1 MYNIKDMN
9 ILLVIYNKDIE
20 NPDVF
25 KDRIKT
31 LGDTFYIFDNMVF
44 VETEYSTKEA
54 YDKIS
59 SDMYENV
66 SMLILYVRNEMLG
79 FWGRMNVKLWTW
91 LDEREEKTKNGLMQ
105 NYISEIYKQGTQ
117 IKELKDLVEKLK
129 SENENYQKSIETLY
143 QQRDL
148 LEKKLKER
156 ND

>member
-1 MYNIKDMN
+1 MN

-25 KDRIKT
+25 KDRIQT
-31 LGDTFYIFDNMVF
+31 LGDTFYIFDNMVL
-44 VETEYSTKEA
+44 VETDNSTKEA
-54 YDKIS
+54 YDKLS
-59 SDMYENV
+59 MDVYEKS

-91 LDEREEKTKNGLMQ
+91 LDERAEKTKDGLMQ
-105 NYISEIYKQGTQ
+105 NYIAEIYKRDLQ
-117 IKELKDLVEKLK
+117 IKQQTELIEKLK
-129 SENENYQKSIETLY
+129 SENEEYQKSIETLY

-148 LEKKLKER
+148 LEKKLKEH

>member
-1 MYNIKDMN
+1 MN

-129 SENENYQKSIETLY
+129 LENENYQKSIETLY

>member
-1 MYNIKDMN
+1 MN

-31 LGDTFYIFDNMVF
+31 LGDTFYIFDNMVL
-44 VETEYSTKEA
+44 VETDSSTKEA
-54 YDKIS
+54 YEKLSMDA
-59 SDMYENV
+59 YEKS

-91 LDEREEKTKNGLMQ
+91 LDEREEKTKDGLML
-105 NYISEIYKQGTQ
+105 NYIAEIYKRDLQ
-117 IKELKDLVEKLK
+117 IKQQTELIEKLK
-129 SENENYQKSIETLY
+129 SENEEYQKSIETLY

>member
-1 MYNIKDMN
+1 MN

-31 LGDTFYIFDNMVF
+31 LGETFYIFDNMVL
-44 VETEYSTKEA
+44 VETDYSTKEA
-54 YDKIS
+54 YEKLSMDA
-59 SDMYENV
+59 YEKS

-91 LDEREEKTKNGLMQ
+91 LDEREEKTKDGLMQ
-105 NYISEIYKQGTQ
+105 SYIAEIYKRDLQ
-117 IKELKDLVEKLK
+117 IKQQAELIEKLK
-129 SENENYQKSIETLY
+129 SENAEYQKSIETLY
-143 QQRDL
+143 QQRNL
-148 LEKKLKER
+148 LEKKLKEC

>member
-1 MYNIKDMN
+1 MN

-25 KDRIKT
+25 RDRIQT
-31 LGDTFYIFDNMVF
+31 LGDTFYIFDNMVL
-44 VETEYSTKEA
+44 VETDNSTKEA
-54 YDKIS
+54 YDKLS
-59 SDMYENV
+59 MDVYEKS

-91 LDEREEKTKNGLMQ
+91 LDERAEKTKDGLMQ
-105 NYISEIYKQGTQ
+105 NYIAEIYKRDLQ
-117 IKELKDLVEKLK
+117 IKQQTELIEKLK
-129 SENENYQKSIETLY
+129 SENGEYQKSIETLY

>member
-1 MYNIKDMN
+1 MN

-31 LGDTFYIFDNMVF
+31 LGDTFYIFDNMVL
-44 VETEYSTKEA
+44 VETDNSTKEA
-54 YDKIS
+54 YDKLS
-59 SDMYENV
+59 MDTYEKS

-91 LDEREEKTKNGLMQ
+91 LDERAEKTKDGLMQ
-105 NYISEIYKQGTQ
+105 NYIAEIYKRDLQ
-117 IKELKDLVEKLK
+117 IKQQTELIEKLK
-129 SENENYQKSIETLY
+129 SENEEYQKSIETLY

-148 LEKKLKER
+148 LEKKLKEH

>member
-1 MYNIKDMN
+1 MN

-31 LGDTFYIFDNMVF
+31 LGDTFYIFDNMVL
-44 VETEYSTKEA
+44 VETDSSTKEA
-54 YDKIS
+54 YEKLSMDA
-59 SDMYENV
+59 YEKS

-91 LDEREEKTKNGLMQ
+91 LDEREEKTKDGLML
-105 NYISEIYKQGTQ
+105 NYIAEIYKRDLQ
-117 IKELKDLVEKLK
+117 IKQQVELIEKLK
-129 SENENYQKSIETLY
+129 SENEEYQKSIETLY
-143 QQRDL
+143 QQRSL
-148 LEKKLKER
+148 LEKKLKEH

>member
-1 MYNIKDMN
+1 M
-9 ILLVIYNKDIE
+9 LVIYNKDIE